1 MLGDTEIAW
10 QQMGE
15 GPDLVLVHGLATNRA
30 FWYLNVAS
38 GLRDRYRITLFD
50 LPGHGYS
57 GVPNR
62 GYSAAALGQTLN
74 TLLDTIGIAQTALVG
89 HSYGGAAALEAVCQ
103 NPQRYS
109 RLALLDTRISR
120 LQPQMRL
127 HDVEHLTP
135 FERETAARSTAAF
148 GYDWESETE
157 VGLRFLEAAARLRV
171 DGDTAEARDEFTPF
185 GEGRGAQ
192 RAAKQWLRL
201 LETTQAAAEFREQG
215 AVAETIAALSLP
227 VLLMYAQGSRGE
239 RSGRALKEL
248 LPHAHYVGV
257 PDAGHFFPVSK
268 PQLVIAALSDFLA
281 RTEAVRRT
289 VTKPD

>member
-57 GVPNR
+57 SIPHS
-62 GYSAAALGQTLN
+62 GYSAAALGRTLDA
-74 TLLDTIGIAQTALVG
+74 LLDAIGITRTALVG
-89 HSYGGAAALEAVCQ
+89 HSYGGAAALEAACV

-109 RLALLDTRISR
+109 HLALLDTRISR

-127 HDVEHLTP
+127 HDVAHLTP

-157 VGLRFLEAAARLRV
+157 VGLRFLEAAARLRI
-171 DGDTAEARDEFTPF
+171 DGDIAAARDEFTPF

-192 RAAKQWLRL
+192 RAARQWLRL
-201 LETTQAAAEFREQG
+201 LETTQAANEFREHG
-215 AVAETIAALSLP
+215 AAAETIAALSQP
-227 VLLMYAQGSRGE
+227 ILLMYAQGSRGE
-239 RSGRALKEL
+239 KSGRALAEL
-248 LPHAHYVGV
+248 LPHAQYLGV
-257 PDAGHFFPVSK
+257 PDAGHFFPVSQ
-268 PQLVIAALSDFLA
+268 PRRVIDALSTFLQS
-281 RTEAVRRT
+281 
-289 VTKPD
+289 